1 MWIRRNAQ
9 SYRRNQAVIV
19 LHACETGKGENS
31 IAQQLSAQLP
41 NTIVIAPNENVAVDK
56 TSNKELG
63 TYKTRTVTN
72 EKGENVL
79 TTDGVGAWTIF
90 REGKPII
97 SFDGSTKPN
106 ASKPENFHIEGL

>member
-1 MWIRRNAQ
+1 MQEWNKRAGANGNN
-9 SYRRNQAVIV
+9 Y
-19 LHACETGKGENS
+19 ACEPYILRIKCHY
-31 IAQQLSAQLP
+31 
-41 NTIVIAPNENVAVDK
+41 APNENVAVDK
-56 TSNKELG
+56 ITNKELG

-90 REGKPII
+90 REGNPIV

-106 ASKPENFHIEGL
+106 ASKPENFHVEEL